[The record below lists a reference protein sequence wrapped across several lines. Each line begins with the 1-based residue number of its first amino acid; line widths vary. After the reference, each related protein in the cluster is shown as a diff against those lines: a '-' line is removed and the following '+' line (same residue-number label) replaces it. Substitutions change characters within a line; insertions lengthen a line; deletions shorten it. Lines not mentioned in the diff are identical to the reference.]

1 MNICILREAPCG
13 CLTMPEWA
21 ESLQHMNFHGQG
33 TAGRCRKC
41 PLWGHSRS
49 TRSLSQ
55 SLLWDAAREP
65 QPFAFR
71 REVPVAMMSKVTCQ
85 HPHPHTFNSP
95 VPPGHWMAVLGQ
107 FLVMAFIDSPRLED
121 SQRTARQGRSSVVTA
136 DIGCLPGQSQWGR
149 RKINTRLCCR
159 GIDTC
164 VLLFILLYL
173 EIMTVQSTVYAWGL

>member
-13 CLTMPEWA
+13 FLTMPEWA

-107 FLVMAFIDSPRLED
+107 FLVMAFIDSPRPWRFSED
-121 SQRTARQGRSSVVTA
+121 CTPRTLICCHSWHWLSAWTVSVRQKENQHS
-136 DIGCLPGQSQWGR
+136 L
-149 RKINTRLCCR
+149 
-159 GIDTC
+159 
-164 VLLFILLYL
+164 VL
-173 EIMTVQSTVYAWGL
+173 